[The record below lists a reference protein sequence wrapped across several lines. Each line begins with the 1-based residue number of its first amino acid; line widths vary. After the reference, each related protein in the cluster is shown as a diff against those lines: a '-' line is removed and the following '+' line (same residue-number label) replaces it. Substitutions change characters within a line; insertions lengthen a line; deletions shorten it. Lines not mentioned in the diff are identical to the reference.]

1 MMRISFAVALLIA
14 SSPSLAETSVD
25 KPLRMPG
32 LWQMTAVV
40 SGIPDTVRNFHFC
53 VVPDA
58 DQPLAHPS
66 VSVPDCPEQSWRQD
80 RLTKNLTASCA
91 DDSGTVAMRGV
102 FGGDFQYNFQGDLTL
117 QYDPPRDGL
126 SEVTISYEGR
136 RLAPCKDTLK
146 RGVFLIQGQDG
157 IGNLNLSQ

>member
-1 MMRISFAVALLIA
+1 MRLSFAVALLIA
-14 SSPSLAETSVD
+14 SSHSLAETSVD

-40 SGIPDTVRNFHFC
+40 SGVPDTVRNFHFC
-53 VVPDA
+53 VEPDA

-66 VSVPDCPEQSWRQD
+66 VSVPDCPEQNWRQD
-80 RLTKNLTASCA
+80 RLTKHLSASCA
-91 DDSGTVAMRGV
+91 DDSGMVTMRGV

-117 QYDPPRDGL
+117 QYDPPRDGV
-126 SEVTISYEGR
+126 SEVAISYEGR

-157 IGNLNLSQ
+157 VGNLNLSQ